1 MTTAYELLKEALDV
15 LESEYEGTDC
25 HQELIEAIR
34 TYLPPQYYSP
44 EDRNQVEQINTKE
57 LWEQLLPEIN
67 KLFGV
72 DCKEQRNNDTK

>member
-1 MTTAYELLKEALDV
+1 
-15 LESEYEGTDC
+15 
-25 HQELIEAIR
+25 LIEAIR

-57 LWEQLLPEIN
+57 LWAQLLPEIN

-72 DCKEQRNNDTK
+72 GYKEQRNNDKK